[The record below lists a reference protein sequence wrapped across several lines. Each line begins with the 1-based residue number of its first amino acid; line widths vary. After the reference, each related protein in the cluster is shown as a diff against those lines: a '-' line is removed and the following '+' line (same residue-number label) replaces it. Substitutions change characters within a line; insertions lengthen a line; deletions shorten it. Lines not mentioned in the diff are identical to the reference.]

1 MNVNLTAVTATVGAV
16 LGVWNLVQGFWQ
28 RRVRLKVV
36 PKLSARRG
44 VGGLLSSDRDVL
56 PDGFACI
63 EVTNLS
69 AFPVT
74 IAEVGFSLV
83 GEVGR
88 GVIIPDPPSLLP
100 KRLEPRES
108 IDIRVTKYSG
118 FPKRAHRGYATTQ
131 CKHTRYGDSIVLKK
145 HRIAI
150 KGDATPR

>member
-28 RRVRLKVV
+28 RRVRLNVV
-36 PKLSARRG
+36 PKLSSNRG
-44 VGGLLSSDRDVL
+44 SAVLSSDRDTL
-56 PDGFACI
+56 ADGFACI

-74 IAEVGFSLV
+74 IAEVGFSLI
-83 GEVGR
+83 GEAGR
-88 GVIIPDPPSLLP
+88 SVIIPNPTSLLL

-108 IDIRVTKYSG
+108 IDIRVTKGVG
-118 FPKRAHRGYATTQ
+118 FPKKARRGFATTQ